1 MERTLLIIDD
11 DFQRVLELKSAL
23 SLEIKL
29 LHAYGFRDV
38 SIFAAQHVLSA
49 AVLKYCNAV
58 ADASFA
64 FLVDL
69 RTVRPMPI
77 LMTHTIKREDRT
89 RAYDLGA
96 DLCIDVPADITEVAA
111 GIRAMLRRYY
121 TLNRIAQLREV
132 GMVIRNKE
140 LAVDPQCRTVMMC
153 GKPVELLAK
162 EFDVLF
168 FLVRNPGIVFS
179 REQIYEH
186 VWKEEHPYGSQSVT
200 DHICAIRRKLG
211 LSAHD
216 TEYIKTI
223 RHAGYCFAP

>member
-1 MERTLLIIDD
+1 MERTLLMMDD
-11 DFQRVLELKSAL
+11 DFQRVLELKSVL
-23 SLEIKL
+23 SPEIKL
-29 LHAYGFRDV
+29 LHAYGFRDA
-38 SIFAAQHVLSA
+38 SRFAAKHVLSA
-49 AVLKYCNAV
+49 AVLKFSAET
-58 ADASFA
+58 ADVCFA
-64 FLVDL
+64 FLTDL

-77 LMTHTIKREDRT
+77 LMTHTITREERT

-96 DLCIDVPADITEVAA
+96 DLCIDAPADIAEVAA

-121 TLNRIAQLREV
+121 TLNRIAQLREA

-140 LAVDPQCRTVMMC
+140 LAVDPQCRTVMMR
-153 GKPVELLAK
+153 GTPVELLAK
-162 EFDVLF
+162 EFDVLY
-168 FLVRNPGIVFS
+168 FLVKNPGTVFS

-186 VWKEEHPYGSQSVT
+186 VWKEEHPYGSQSVA

-211 LSAHD
+211 LPAHD